1 MREILRVVLFLL
13 LLALYISSL
22 TGAILGM
29 IHLILI
35 FLNPKK
41 FGMSRILNEILKV
54 ERRAVIIDSQRNSD

>member
-13 LLALYISSL
+13 LLSLYISSL

-54 ERRAVIIDSQRNSD
+54 ERRAVFIDSQRNSD